1 MRKIVILVIIVLG
14 LIGGVGGYFISSNS
28 ANKITNSS
36 KQAIVDPAASN
47 NIKSLISPNN
57 EPSPKSSTF
66 SDTSSESNAQVQ
78 SNANNESNTKK
89 FTIRN
94 TNSENDAQTQ
104 SQGNTT
110 ISNNVMNK
118 NNIVAPRNNTNNS
131 TKSVSNMNFSIKWVL
146 GKNQYSIPNT
156 VVIRNNT
163 GEKIPNKQL
172 VRYIKNWILNAQ
184 INYSQGCAATMWVP
198 EFFNVVPDNDLVQ
211 AFINSNGRAALSRN
225 ITAGELGKTNEEVAK
240 LIGENQPLLTQS
252 QIFEY
257 IYQYILP
264 KNQISKIENQRYSYL
279 IYSKAYGNHILY
291 NSISKYTGMTAC

>member
-28 ANKITNSS
+28 ANRITNSS
-36 KQAIVDPAASN
+36 KQAIVHPTASN

-57 EPSPKSSTF
+57 EPSTKSSTF
-66 SDTSSESNAQVQ
+66 SDTSSESNAQ
-78 SNANNESNTKK
+78 
-89 FTIRN
+89 I
-94 TNSENDAQTQ
+94 Q
-104 SQGNTT
+104 SQSNTT

-118 NNIVAPRNNTNNS
+118 KNIVASTNNTNNS
-131 TKSVSNMNFSIKWVL
+131 TKSVSNISSGIEWVL
-146 GKNQYSIPNT
+146 GKNQNSTQNT

-172 VRYIKNWILNAQ
+172 VQYIKNWILNAQ
-184 INYSQGCAATMWVP
+184 INYSQGCEATMWVP

-257 IYQYILP
+257 IYQNILP
-264 KNQISKIENQRYSYL
+264 KNQISKIVNHRYSYW
-279 IYSKAYGNHILY
+279 IYTVVNGKQLFY
-291 NSISKYTGMTAC
+291 NSISKYTGITAC